1 MVVIFESILD
11 ETRKQTILRELGN
24 RGMLVHWVDSP
35 QGSIM
40 ISEGEVDIQV
50 LETCGKV
57 SRVVRPSTP
66 FQLAHRSFNPDGTV
80 ITVGDVEIGRE
91 TLTIIAGPCAVE
103 SEEQLFRIAEAV
115 KSMGAHILR
124 GGAFKPRTSPY
135 SFQGLGERGLEILAK
150 AREKFSIPVV
160 TEATSPENAV
170 LVAQYAD
177 IIQIGAR
184 NMQNFEL
191 LKKVAILGKPVL
203 LKRGLSATIEDWLLA
218 AEYILSLGNFQVI
231 LCERGIRTIERFTRN
246 TLDLNAIPV
255 VKDLSHLPIFVDPS
269 HGTGLREK
277 VIPMALAGVS
287 CGADGVMVEVHHAP
301 EQALSDGPQSL
312 YPEQFRRLVNNLQ
325 VISVIVGKEL
335 NKEKSP
341 AGASPAFVSKSFSQF
356 KVAFLGEKGSFSSQ
370 VAQKAFPRDS
380 QFISCYTFREVFE
393 KVASDEATH
402 GVVPIENT
410 ITGSIH
416 ANYDLLLD
424 FPEIFVVGERFIKVS
439 QHLGVYPGTGIDD
452 IQFLFAHPQAFSQC
466 SRFLESL
473 RGVKII
479 DVGNTEEAARKA
491 SEFGKGSACI
501 SSEEAIRKHGLELIE
516 EDVEDTPCNFTRFII
531 LSRYFEPR
539 KEHDKVSCVFRIPNR
554 SGALFEVLEVFY
566 ARSINLIKLESRPIP
581 GEPWEYLFYIDWEGN
596 LIDRKFEEA
605 LEELRKKTTFLR
617 ILGSY
622 HNRWKLLKK
631 N

>member
-1 MVVIFESILD
+1 MIVVFEGILD
-11 ETRKQTILRELGN
+11 ETRKQAILLELEK
-24 RGMLVHWVDSP
+24 RGILVHWVDNL

-40 ISEGEVDIQV
+40 VSEREIDVQT
-50 LETCGKV
+50 LENYGKV
-57 SRVVRPSTP
+57 SRVLKPNTP
-66 FQLAHRSFNPDGTV
+66 FQLAHRSFNPGGTV
-80 ITVGDVEIGRE
+80 ITVGDVEIGRD

-135 SFQGLGERGLEILAK
+135 SFQGLGERGLEILAR

-160 TEATSPENAV
+160 TEATSPENAL

-191 LKKVAILGKPVL
+191 LKRAATLGKPIL

-255 VKDLSHLPIFVDPS
+255 VKDLSHLPVFVDPS

-335 NKEKSP
+335 SKEKQS
-341 AGASPAFVSKSFSQF
+341 SSFSSGFIAEPFSKF

-370 VAQKAFPRDS
+370 IAQKAFPSDS
-380 QFISCYTFREVFE
+380 QFISCHTFREVFE
-393 KVASDEATH
+393 RVASGEATH

-439 QHLGVYPGTGIDD
+439 QHLGVYPGTKLSDVE
-452 IQFLFAHPQAFSQC
+452 FLFAHPQAFSQC

-473 RGVKII
+473 KGVKII
-479 DVGNTEEAARKA
+479 DVGNTEEAARKV

-501 SSEEAIRKHGLELIE
+501 SSEEAIRKYGLEFLE
-516 EDVEDTPCNFTRFII
+516 EDIEDTPCNFTRFLI

-566 ARSINLIKLESRPIP
+566 ARSINLLKLESRPVP
-581 GEPWEYLFYIDWEGN
+581 GKPWEYLFYVDWEGN
-596 LIDRKFEEA
+596 LVDKRFKEA
-605 LEELRKKTTFLR
+605 LEEIRGKTTFLR

-622 HNRWKLLKK
+622 HNRWKLLKE